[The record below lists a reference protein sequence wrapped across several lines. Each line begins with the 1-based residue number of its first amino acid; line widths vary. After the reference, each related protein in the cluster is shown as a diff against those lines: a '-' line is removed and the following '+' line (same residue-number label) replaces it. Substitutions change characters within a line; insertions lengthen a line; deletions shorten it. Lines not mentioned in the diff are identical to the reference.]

1 MKAIQPGKVTPAQGP
16 QAGLVVRT
24 NPPVIRK
31 ARVEDIPKVHAVID
45 AYARQG
51 LMLRRP
57 LTFLYESLRDL
68 AVAAEDG
75 RIVGVGGLHV
85 MWNDLA
91 EVRALAVAPDLR
103 GQGIGRRLVEFLVD
117 EAREMGLARVFALT
131 YQREFFAACGFEVI
145 SKDELPQ
152 KVWKEC
158 VYCDRFQDCNE
169 IAVIRYLGA

>member
-1 MKAIQPGKVTPAQGP
+1 MITETTKSTT
-16 QAGLVVRT
+16 LT
-24 NPPVIRK
+24 IRK
-31 ARVEDIPKVHAVID
+31 ARVDDIPQAHAAID

-68 AVAAEDG
+68 VVAEEGG
-75 RIVGVGGLHV
+75 RVLGVGGLHV

-91 EVRALAVAPDLR
+91 EVRALAVAPELR
-103 GQGIGRRLVEFLVD
+103 GRGVGRRLVDFMLG

-131 YQREFFAACGFEVI
+131 YQREFFGACGFEVI
-145 SKDELPQ
+145 DKEKLPQ

-158 VYCDRFQDCNE
+158 VYCDRFQDCDE
-169 IAVIRYLGA
+169 LAVIRYLQA